1 MNARMNARMNVA
13 EAMLGVY
20 KNRCPGSVPLGIYTR
35 YLPRSSVER
44 EVRNLGMGIIE
55 YYPAAT
61 MIGPPWHFY
70 EGYLSEV
77 KNTELRIRHLW
88 RNGKRTERREWDT
101 PVGTISG
108 EIEYDPAGAGSEHI
122 IKRYITELEDYK
134 IMEYIVENTVVRSN
148 ETEIRNRIENLDGDG
163 VLLGRMDRSPYQ
175 KCLIEFAGPERF
187 LVDLFSEPELVQPL
201 LGAIGRKIDEQFAIA
216 VESEVPVLWQP
227 DNVTSDMTPP
237 NAFAGYCV
245 PFYKKHQTEA
255 SESGKPY
262 VVHIDGKVRVLRDE
276 IIEAGFDVL
285 ESVSIPDMGGDV
297 EIREAQELFP
307 DTVVLPNFPSN
318 WSNLDDASL
327 FGRITGML
335 ESFESG
341 RAVMLQISEDVPP
354 DQWRRIFPVIAGA
367 VRDFNG
373 KGGNFR

>member
-1 MNARMNARMNVA
+1 MSVDMTVA
-13 EAMLGVY
+13 ERMLEVY
-20 KNRCPGSVPLGIYTR
+20 NNRYPGSVPLGIYTR
-35 YLPRSSVER
+35 YLPRSAVER
-44 EVRNLGMGIIE
+44 EVRNLGMGIID

-77 KNTELRIRHLW
+77 KNTELRVRHVW
-88 RNGKRTERREWDT
+88 RNGKRTERREWET

-108 EIEYDPAGAGSEHI
+108 EIEFDPAGAGSEHI
-122 IKRYITELEDYK
+122 LKRYITEPEDYK

-148 ETEIRNRIENLDGDG
+148 ESAIRRRMEELDGDG

-187 LVDLFSEPELVQPL
+187 LVDLFSEPELVMPL
-201 LGAIGRKIDEQFAIA
+201 LAALDGKIDEQFRIA

-237 NAFAGYCV
+237 KPFAEYCV
-245 PFYKKHQTEA
+245 PFYKKHQGEA
-255 SESGKPY
+255 AKSGKPY
-262 VVHIDGKVRVLRDE
+262 VVHIDGKVKVLEEEIRD
-276 IIEAGFDVL
+276 AGFDVL
-285 ESVSIPDMGGDV
+285 ESVSVPDMGGDV
-297 EIREAQELFP
+297 EIREAQEIFP

-318 WSNLDDASL
+318 WSGLDDEAL
-327 FGRITGML
+327 FRRVTGIL
-335 ESFESG
+335 ESFESD
-341 RAVMLQISEDVPP
+341 RAVMLQISEDVPA
-354 DQWRRIFPVIAGA
+354 DQWQRIFPVIAGA

-373 KGGNFR
+373 KGGDFR